1 MRMWIVIY
9 QFEIF
14 ILEVEDALHIRVY
27 LHLRQR
33 TWFAG
38 KLQFDLLQMIQIN
51 VRITECMNEIPCF
64 QSVTCAIICNSRA

>member
-51 VRITECMNEIPCF
+51 VRIT
-64 QSVTCAIICNSRA
+64 SV